1 VGICTK
7 RKEEKEMNEE
17 NLRDQINQLIRDEI
31 QENINDFIDM
41 KEEERKSGL
50 GFVSADDNNDLTV
63 KIPNS
68 EVDKIIKEY
77 KKIKKYQKSS
87 LFDLFEIK
95 KLNEN

>member
-87 LFDLFEIK
+87 LFEIK
-95 KLNEN
+95 KLNQN